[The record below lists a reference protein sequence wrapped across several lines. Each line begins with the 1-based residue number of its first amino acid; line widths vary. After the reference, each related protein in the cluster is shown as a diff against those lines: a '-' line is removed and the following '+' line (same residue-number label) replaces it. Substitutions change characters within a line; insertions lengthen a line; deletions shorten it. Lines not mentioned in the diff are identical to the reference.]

1 MNGFWA
7 IFRKELTQ
15 MMRDRTTLLFAI
27 GVPTLE
33 LILFGVI
40 GTFTTVPLMMAIGRV
55 GNPITAFVL
64 VLLALIGASFY
75 TSISGLVKAE
85 LFPIEIRALAMGLS
99 YAIANALFGGTIEYV
114 ALWFKSKGVESA
126 FFWYVSA
133 LAAVALIASW
143 TMRVPEVYG
152 HLRDADERV

>member
-1 MNGFWA
+1 MTAALFC
-7 IFRKELTQ
+7 F
-15 MMRDRTTLLFAI
+15 MMI
-27 GVPTLE
+27 QP
-33 LILFGVI
+33 LFGALTDRIGRRNSMICFGII
-40 GTFTTVPLMMAIGRV
+40 GTTTTVPLMIAIGHV
-55 GNPITAFVL
+55 GDATTAFVL

-133 LAAVALIASW
+133 LAAVALVASIKMPDPR
-143 TMRVPEVYG
+143 THG
-152 HLRDADERV
+152 HLRDSS